1 MNHRP
6 KSNGRSRLKII
17 FLPILWA
24 LFPPAL
30 FLVLTY
36 SIIKPAIKGVVP
48 NHADYILWIV
58 GLIAWSL
65 VLNLPSGSISSIADA
80 LKHQKL
86 CELALLLDLLLTT
99 GSIILIFLALR
110 KQSWPN
116 PFIPLKKFKLDKT
129 ISLLLLL
136 CFMPFFLY
144 LFPEAIP
151 SDPSDEKH
159 PLIIAFSV
167 SLRNSSYFYII
178 IGFLSIGLLGP
189 ILEEFIFRGLLLEE
203 THDQNRKKWVR
214 YLLDAFVCLFFA
226 VLHIPVSFFIP
237 LVAAIAFI
245 YVRRRSKSLLPSIFM
260 HIAWN
265 TNLLIILLISG
276 GY

>member
-1 MNHRP
+1 
-6 KSNGRSRLKII
+6 
-17 FLPILWA
+17 
-24 LFPPAL
+24 
-30 FLVLTY
+30 
-36 SIIKPAIKGVVP
+36 
-48 NHADYILWIV
+48 
-58 GLIAWSL
+58 
-65 VLNLPSGSISSIADA
+65 
-80 LKHQKL
+80 
-86 CELALLLDLLLTT
+86 
-99 GSIILIFLALR
+99 
-110 KQSWPN
+110 
-116 PFIPLKKFKLDKT
+116 
-129 ISLLLLL
+129 
-136 CFMPFFLY
+136 MPFFLY

-178 IGFLSIGLLGP
+178 IGFLSIGLFGP

-214 YLLDAFVCLFFA
+214 YLLDALVCLFFA

-265 TNLLIILLISG
+265 TNLLIIHLISG
-276 GY
+276 GYWEFKPTNHWSIDGKRLSRFPRLDSMLQMLINDTVGF